1 LNEVNQIENFIQ
13 LDNAANRQVL
23 NSDKFAT
30 KVMKLKTPASVQ
42 SFIPGKSITMDS
54 HALVANVGYFY
65 IHKDAR
71 TIVSEH
77 QLEKNGFN
85 ITDVKEGNM
94 STQRVVSKDGK
105 SFSFAKQWSAPL
117 PVATKNNRNSSSTSC
132 LRVRQ
137 SKIKSINE
145 NRKHGRAMRKH

>member
-1 LNEVNQIENFIQ
+1 MNEVNQIENFIQ
-13 LDNAANRQVL
+13 LDNGANRQVL

-30 KVMKLKTPASVQ
+30 KVMKLKTPAVQ

-71 TIVSEH
+71 NIVSEH

-85 ITDVKEGNM
+85 ITDNKEGNK

-105 SFSFAKQWSAPL
+105 SFSFAKQEGIWLAPAANFFSTFASAVNAIGTAAP
-117 PVATKNNRNSSSTSC
+117 PVASECASPS
-132 LRVRQ
+132 
-137 SKIKSINE
+137 
-145 NRKHGRAMRKH
+145 